1 MVHSDLNTLF
11 SLDRSIAE
19 EIKSTEAYGR
29 LFDDIFRQL
38 EANGRQL
45 DDIRRQSEANGRKI
59 KELLDIFK
67 HRNGE

>member
-38 EANGRQL
+38 EANGR
-45 DDIRRQSEANGRKI
+45 
-59 KELLDIFK
+59 
-67 HRNGE
+67 